1 MKKHFKAFAGFRI
14 KEGLALFVLGLLFF
28 SACSKPS
35 IESADALYE
44 KKQYAEAFKIY
55 QSLSGKNPQ
64 AQYQL
69 GRMYQIGEG
78 IEQNIEESFKWYEK
92 AAEQGHVEA
101 QYQLGSMYQGREGIK
116 QDFQEAFKWYKKAAE
131 QGHVKAQLWL
141 GHLYGFGSG
150 IKQDS
155 QEAFKWHKK
164 AAEQGDA
171 DAQTLIALEYYLGRT
186 AVNQNS
192 KEAFFWFKKAAEQ
205 GKIGLHLALMYFSGD
220 GVKRDHQ
227 EAIKWLKKAVN
238 QGDDRAEIIL
248 KSIEG
253 ALRGD
258 PEDQYNLGLIYFSG
272 YYSGRENYQE
282 GVIWLQKAARQGHRN
297 ALDYLSAI
305 ARAIEEHPSLLEQIA
320 LLGRISLTNK
330 DS

>member
-1 MKKHFKAFAGFRI
+1 MKKHFKGFAGFRI
-14 KEGLALFVLGLLFF
+14 KEGLVLFVLGFLFF

-55 QSLSGKNPQ
+55 QSLSDKNPQ
-64 AQYQL
+64 VQYKL
-69 GRMYQIGEG
+69 GNMYYYGEG
-78 IEQNIEESFKWYEK
+78 VKQDYQEALKWYRI

-101 QYQLGSMYQGREGIK
+101 QKRLGDMYNFGSDIK
-116 QDFQEAFKWYKKAAE
+116 EDFQEAFKWYKKAAE
-131 QGHVKAQLWL
+131 QGHVEAQKWL
-141 GHLYGFGSG
+141 GHLYSFGSG

-155 QEAFKWHKK
+155 QEGFKWYKK

-171 DAQTLIALEYYLGRT
+171 DSQTIIAAAYYSG
-186 AVNQNS
+186 ASVVNQNS

-297 ALDYLSAI
+297 ALGYLSAI
-305 ARAIEEHPSLLEQIA
+305 ARAIEEDPSLLEQIV
-320 LLGRISLTNK
+320 LLGMISLKNK